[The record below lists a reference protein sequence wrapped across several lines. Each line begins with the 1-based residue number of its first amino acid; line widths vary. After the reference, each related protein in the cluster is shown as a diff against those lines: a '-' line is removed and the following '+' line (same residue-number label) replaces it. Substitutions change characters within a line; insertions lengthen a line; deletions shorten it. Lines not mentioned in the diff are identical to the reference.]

1 MNSLQNPLNAN
12 YPQDVTQKP
21 GENAVFIVYA
31 LKDLPD
37 TIDKVKD
44 VCANFSAL
52 IRSMRNRY
60 PDMQFSCTI
69 GFGADAWKRFFPE
82 QGNPKELQPFE
93 EIKGVKLTAVSTP
106 GDLLFHI
113 RCKQMGLC
121 FEFASIIDQKL
132 RGVVESIDETHGFRY
147 RDGKAII
154 GFVDGTE
161 NPAVDENPYH
171 FAVIGEEDADFA
183 GGSYVFVQKYIH
195 DMVAWNALPVEQQ
208 EKVIGRHKFNDVEL
222 SDEEKPGNAHNA
234 VTNIGDDL
242 KIVRANMPFANT
254 SKGEYGTYFIG
265 YASTFS
271 TTHKMLENM
280 FIGDPVGNT
289 DRLLDFS
296 TPITG
301 TLFFA
306 PSYDLLAKLGE

>member
-1 MNSLQNPLNAN
+1 M
-12 YPQDVTQKP
+12 
-21 GENAVFIVYA
+21 
-31 LKDLPD
+31 
-37 TIDKVKD
+37 
-44 VCANFSAL
+44 
-52 IRSMRNRY
+52 
-60 PDMQFSCTI
+60 
-69 GFGADAWKRFFPE
+69 
-82 QGNPKELQPFE
+82 
-93 EIKGVKLTAVSTP
+93 
-106 GDLLFHI
+106 
-113 RCKQMGLC
+113 
-121 FEFASIIDQKL
+121 
-132 RGVVESIDETHGFRY
+132 
-147 RDGKAII
+147 
-154 GFVDGTE
+154 DGTE

-171 FAVIGEEDADFA
+171 FAVIGDEDPDFI

-195 DMVAWNALPVEQQ
+195 DMTTWNSLPVEAQ
-208 EKVIGRHKFNDVEL
+208 EKVIGRHKYNDVEL
-222 SDEEKPGNAHNA
+222 SDEEKPQNAHNA

-242 KIVRANMPFANT
+242 TIVRANMPFANT

>member
-1 MNSLQNPLNAN
+1 L
-12 YPQDVTQKP
+12 YDR
-21 GENAVFIVYA
+21 
-31 LKDLPD
+31 
-37 TIDKVKD
+37 
-44 VCANFSAL
+44 
-52 IRSMRNRY
+52 IR
-60 PDMQFSCTI
+60 T
-69 GFGADAWKRFFPE
+69 WKQLFPE
-82 QGNPKELQPFE
+82 QGNPKELKTFE
-93 EIKGVKLTAVSTP
+93 TIKGAKYIAVSTP
-106 GDLLFHI
+106 GDILLHI
-113 RCKQMGLC
+113 RAKQMGLC
-121 FEFASIIDQKL
+121 FEFASIIDEKL
-132 RGVVESIDETHGFRY
+132 KGVVDSIDETHGFRY
-147 RDGKAII
+147 MDGKAII

-171 FAVIGEEDADFA
+171 FAVIGDEDPDFI
-183 GGSYVFVQKYIH
+183 GGSYIFVQKYIH
-195 DMVAWNALPVEQQ
+195 DMTAWNSLPVEAQ
-208 EKVIGRHKFNDVEL
+208 EKVIGRHKYNDVEL
-222 SDEEKPGNAHNA
+222 SDEEKPQNAHNA

>member
-1 MNSLQNPLNAN
+1 
-12 YPQDVTQKP
+12 
-21 GENAVFIVYA
+21 
-31 LKDLPD
+31 
-37 TIDKVKD
+37 
-44 VCANFSAL
+44 
-52 IRSMRNRY
+52 
-60 PDMQFSCTI
+60 MQFSCTI
-69 GFGADAWKRFFPE
+69 GFGADAWKQLFPE
-82 QGNPKELQPFE
+82 QGNPKELKTFE
-93 EIKGVKLTAVSTP
+93 TIKGAKYIAVSTP
-106 GDLLFHI
+106 GDILLHI
-113 RCKQMGLC
+113 RAKQMGLC
-121 FEFASIIDQKL
+121 FEFASIIDEKL
-132 RGVVESIDETHGFRY
+132 KGVVDSIDETHGFRY
-147 RDGKAII
+147 MDGKAII

-171 FAVIGEEDADFA
+171 FAVIGDEDPDFI

-195 DMVAWNALPVEQQ
+195 DMTTWNSLPVEAQ
-208 EKVIGRHKFNDVEL
+208 EKVIGRHKYNDVEL
-222 SDEEKPGNAHNA
+222 SDEEKPQNAHNA

>member
-1 MNSLQNPLNAN
+1 
-12 YPQDVTQKP
+12 
-21 GENAVFIVYA
+21 
-31 LKDLPD
+31 
-37 TIDKVKD
+37 
-44 VCANFSAL
+44 
-52 IRSMRNRY
+52 
-60 PDMQFSCTI
+60 MQFSCTI
-69 GFGADAWKRFFPE
+69 GFGADAWKQLFPE
-82 QGNPKELQPFE
+82 QDNPKELKTFE
-93 EIKGVKLTAVSTP
+93 TIKGAKYTAVSTP
-106 GDLLFHI
+106 GDILLHI
-113 RCKQMGLC
+113 RAKQMGLC
-121 FEFASIIDQKL
+121 FEFASIIDEKL
-132 RGVVESIDETHGFRY
+132 KGVVDSIDETHGFRY
-147 RDGKAII
+147 MDGKAII

-171 FAVIGEEDADFA
+171 FAVIGDEDPDFI

-195 DMVAWNALPVEQQ
+195 DMTAWNLLPVEAQ
-208 EKVIGRHKFNDVEL
+208 EKVIGRHKYNDVEL
-222 SDEEKPGNAHNA
+222 SDEEKPQNAHNA